1 MVGIDLQKIENSFGR
16 IACPR

>member
-16 IACPR
+16 MACPR